1 MSEEI
6 KPNVEQASTE
16 DARLVAEEIASGE
29 AKAPSVD
36 MDKDYQAAQQFSV
49 GKGEKAAQDA
59 TAPEY
64 QMPESE
70 EKKTEAKSTAN
81 PDDYKAM
88 AEEIRPKQ

>member
-6 KPNVEQASTE
+6 KPNVAQASTE

-29 AKAPSVD
+29 AKAPTVD

-49 GKGEKAAQDA
+49 GEGAKADQDT

-64 QMPESE
+64 QIPESE
-70 EKKTEAKSTAN
+70 KKKTEAKSTAN